1 MARFL
6 INHLYLVDLLFLLVF
21 PLLFLVVGYLF
32 SRRSRKKAKRNVVVP
47 IVIASMLAVL
57 TAGTYLYGKYIGAR

>member
-32 SRRSRKKAKRNVVVP
+32 SRRSRKKAKRNAVVP